1 MKNWYNSLN
10 PRERNL
16 VFYGSI
22 VATILV
28 IGLFI
33 VQPLMD
39 KNKKL
44 HKTIANQKSSLK
56 VMQKQSLQVKQLQQQ
71 GSNKTTPSSNK
82 SPQQKIET
90 ALQTMR
96 LKPALERMQSQGS
109 NSVRIILKD
118 ANADRTMRL
127 LSDLE
132 TKHGLLID
140 NLVVNT
146 NNKEAGLIDARITVK
161 SN

>member
-1 MKNWYNSLN
+1 MKNWYNSLI

-22 VATILV
+22 IAALMI

-33 VQPLMD
+33 VQPLID
-39 KNKKL
+39 KNQKL
-44 HKTIANQKSSLK
+44 NKIIASQKSSLK
-56 VMQKQSLQVKQLQQQ
+56 NMQKQSLQVKQLQQQ
-71 GSNKTTPSSNK
+71 GSNKTSSSSNK
-82 SPQQKIET
+82 SPQQKIEA

-109 NSVRIILKD
+109 NSVRVILKN

-140 NLVVNT
+140 KLTVNT